1 MQNQQDRLRL
11 ISVTV
16 EEPLPGAFH
25 WLLLEGGEHPTGW
38 AEIES
43 SEKAF
48 KSYRKAMTAGLL
60 ALQGMIDDLDAGPR
74 EAPRVE
80 MVRKKPVGPFGFGQL
95 R

>member
-1 MQNQQDRLRL
+1 MQDRLRL

-25 WLLLEGGEHPTGW
+25 WLLLEGGDTLTGW
-38 AEIES
+38 AELES
-43 SEKAF
+43 SEKGY

-60 ALQGMIDDLDAGPR
+60 VLQGMIDDLDAGPR

-80 MVRKKPVGPFGFGQL
+80 MVRKKAVGAFGFGQL